1 MLGQKHTVI
10 LSSHILSEVSAV
22 CDSVMIIAHGKLV
35 ANGTPEEL
43 TRLFAG
49 DQEIHMELKGN
60 EDAVRGAL
68 GALEN
73 AAAAD
78 IACEN
83 GVTRATLRPEN
94 GADIREAVFRAC
106 AKANL
111 PILEMHTERASL
123 EEIFL
128 ELTQGDGQEGAAQ
141 PPEEQ
146 KETPAEGG
154 ETA

>member
-1 MLGQKHTVI
+1 M
-10 LSSHILSEVSAV
+10 
-22 CDSVMIIAHGKLV
+22 
-35 ANGTPEEL
+35 
-43 TRLFAG
+43 
-49 DQEIHMELKGN
+49 
-60 EDAVRGAL
+60 
-68 GALEN
+68 
-73 AAAAD
+73 
-78 IACEN
+78 
-83 GVTRATLRPEN
+83 
-94 GADIREAVFRAC
+94 FRAC

-146 KETPAEGG
+146 NETPAEGG